1 MCGPPSI
8 TAGSEADGG
17 SVTRDGRLACTII
30 SEKRLKCQA
39 AAHIYPKIH
48 FKVRL
53 CPVSIRQDRVGN
65 GGGTVIVHFMC
76 SRFQMTSL
84 WYRRCFSTLLCR
96 RRCIDIRVLRIC
108 ALDSGRYLS
117 IAIFFFG
124 FCFMAGWLF
133 GLCRLVVG
141 GKPSPL
147 PLSSGLLLVY
157 LSVYTQ
163 VGSTTFHASLA
174 RR

>member
-1 MCGPPSI
+1 MCGLPSN
-8 TAGSEADGG
+8 TSGSEADGG
-17 SVTRDGRLACTII
+17 SVTRDGRLVCTMI

-39 AAHIYPKIH
+39 AAHTYWKIH

-53 CPVSIRQDRVGN
+53 CLSSTRQNRVGN
-65 GGGTVIVHFMC
+65 GGGAAIVHFVC

-96 RRCIDIRVLRIC
+96 RRCIDIRVLRMC

-117 IAIFFFG
+117 IAIFFLG
-124 FCFMAGWLF
+124 FCSMAEWLF

-147 PLSSGLLLVY
+147 PFLSGLLLANLFVC
-157 LSVYTQ
+157 TQ
-163 VGSTTFHASLA
+163 IRSTASDAHLT
-174 RR
+174 

>member
-8 TAGSEADGG
+8 TSGSEADGG
-17 SVTRDGRLACTII
+17 SVTRDGRLVCTMI
-30 SEKRLKCQA
+30 SEKRLKCLA
-39 AAHIYPKIH
+39 AAHTHWKIH

-53 CPVSIRQDRVGN
+53 CLFSIRQNRVGN
-65 GGGTVIVHFMC
+65 GGGAAIVHFVC

-124 FCFMAGWLF
+124 FCFMVEWLF

-147 PLSSGLLLVY
+147 PLSSILLLVY
-157 LSVYTQ
+157 LFVYTQ
-163 VGSTTFHASLA
+163 TRSTASDARLA
-174 RR
+174 